1 MSSQG
6 FQCLAC
12 EMPHTEV
19 NLPSL
24 QKHFASQHGVQ
35 NLLSSPATQAVV
47 RLSSC
52 HADSCNQSQSLYGC
66 VFCGGSG
73 LQEKE
78 MREHLGRTHGDFFK
92 QGWKSFSTSHC
103 SCFAAV
109 HWGWGPVLNPAGEL
123 LKSVKKED
131 FGVGVEG
138 GLLVGSKNN
147 VFAFEEMLHPVEEM
161 KKAADKT
168 FKFST
173 NKIKTEMEL
182 DNMKAGREGLRLEE
196 NSSISM
202 KEGLQETQF
211 VKEGLQESQIV
222 KEVLQERNLMERL
235 QERKLLKDGLLGSV
249 VPHERLMEHDSMR
262 EGLEEQQMLDEGLE
276 KNKILEEGLEVTNPD
291 SKVDGHQEI
300 QSSLEAVRKEKS
312 EIEGALMN
320 LKSIHLK
327 REELK
332 VEKDELE
339 DLRSEVVKA
348 KKEEVTRKIK
358 LGAVVVDALIDPK
371 GKMRKYNFE
380 AELEKMSSD
389 LKGDGVE
396 VVLKGSEHA
405 VEKTDQQLKQLTSTY
420 LLVPLKDSERS
431 VVTAGEGML
440 LEQIRRM
447 ADAAIGYNHGSL
459 YIFGTE
465 RERLEAKAVVKQE
478 LKVCTSSSWR
488 RWSFLRKSSNIG

>member
-1 MSSQG
+1 M
-6 FQCLAC
+6 
-12 EMPHTEV
+12 
-19 NLPSL
+19 
-24 QKHFASQHGVQ
+24 
-35 NLLSSPATQAVV
+35 
-47 RLSSC
+47 
-52 HADSCNQSQSLYGC
+52 
-66 VFCGGSG
+66 
-73 LQEKE
+73 
-78 MREHLGRTHGDFFK
+78 
-92 QGWKSFSTSHC
+92 
-103 SCFAAV
+103 
-109 HWGWGPVLNPAGEL
+109 
-123 LKSVKKED
+123 
-131 FGVGVEG
+131 
-138 GLLVGSKNN
+138 
-147 VFAFEEMLHPVEEM
+147 
-161 KKAADKT
+161 
-168 FKFST
+168 T
-173 NKIKTEMEL
+173 N
-182 DNMKAGREGLRLEE
+182 RYPC
-196 NSSISM
+196 
-202 KEGLQETQF
+202 QF

-358 LGAVVVDALIDPK
+358 LGAVVVEALIDPK

-431 VVTAGEGML
+431 VLTAGE
-440 LEQIRRM
+440 
-447 ADAAIGYNHGSL
+447 SL
-459 YIFGTE
+459 
-465 RERLEAKAVVKQE
+465 V
-478 LKVCTSSSWR
+478 
-488 RWSFLRKSSNIG
+488 N